1 MYQTDFIGDSI
12 FVYDNVKVIWN
23 SIIKY
28 NTIVSYIY
36 NILFNSPKHTRKLN
50 FFTIILIKRL
60 LRDFLFSIL
69 GNLQLNKIKST

>member
-36 NILFNSPKHTRKLN
+36 NILFNRIQNEEIKL
-50 FFTIILIKRL
+50 LYYYPYY
-60 LRDFLFSIL
+60 DYY
-69 GNLQLNKIKST
+69 

>member
-50 FFTIILIKRL
+50 FFTIILITIIIKR
-60 LRDFLFSIL
+60 FLIFYTSKL
-69 GNLQLNKIKST
+69 TIK

>member
-36 NILFNSPKHTRKLN
+36 NILFNRVQNEEIKL
-50 FFTIILIKRL
+50 LYYYPY
-60 LRDFLFSIL
+60 
-69 GNLQLNKIKST
+69 

>member
-36 NILFNSPKHTRKLN
+36 NILFNRVQNEEIKL
-50 FFTIILIKRL
+50 LYYYPYY
-60 LRDFLFSIL
+60 DYY
-69 GNLQLNKIKST
+69 

>member
-36 NILFNSPKHTRKLN
+36 NILFNRVQNEEIKL
-50 FFTIILIKRL
+50 LYYYY
-60 LRDFLFSIL
+60 DYY
-69 GNLQLNKIKST
+69 